1 MKDIPV
7 FTSEYGVASLIFKE
21 IPYRQEAYIVIQS
34 SVQPKQLLEE
44 CVSFCRMVG
53 AEKIYARGH
62 EFVEQ
67 YPLHSMIYEMRGS
80 VAVDES
86 KVESLWPVTEE
97 TVTQWR
103 QTLNERLKDIDHA
116 QTLEKRDE
124 KQILDRGGAYFVHRN
139 GQLLGA
145 GWIADEELLLIASC
159 QKGAGE
165 RVLHTL
171 LSVSCPEQLRLQ
183 VVSSNEKALRFYER
197 MGFVKTSEVYRWHR
211 VL

>member
-62 EFVEQ
+62 EFVER

-80 VAVDES
+80 VAVDEA

-103 QTLNERLKDIDHA
+103 QILNDRLKDIDHSE
-116 QTLEKRDE
+116 TLEKRDE
-124 KQILDRGGAYFVHRN
+124 KQILQRGGAYFVHRN

-145 GWIADEELLLIASC
+145 GWIADEELLLITSC

-183 VVSSNEKALRFYER
+183 VVSSNENALRFYER
-197 MGFVKTSEVYRWHR
+197 MGFAKTSEVYRWYR

>member
-7 FTSEYGVASLIFKE
+7 FTSEYGVASLVFKE
-21 IPYRQEAYIVIQS
+21 IPYRQEAYVVLQS
-34 SVQPKQLLEE
+34 TLQPKELLEE

-62 EFVEQ
+62 EYLEQ
-67 YPLHSMIYEMRGS
+67 FSLHSIIYEMRGA
-80 VAVDES
+80 VTVDES
-86 KVESLWPVTEE
+86 KVESLWPVMEE

-103 QTLNERLKDIDHA
+103 QILNERLKAVDHA

-124 KQILDRGGAYFVHRN
+124 KQILDRGGAYFVHRG

-145 GWIADEELLLIASC
+145 GWLAEDELLLIASC
-159 QKGAGE
+159 EKGAGE
-165 RVLHTL
+165 RVLQTV
-171 LSVSCPEQLRLQ
+171 LSVSRPEQLRLQ
-183 VVSSNEKALRFYER
+183 VVSTNEKAIRFYER
-197 MGFVKTSEVYRWHR
+197 IGLVKTNEVRRWYQ

>member
-7 FTSEYGVASLIFKE
+7 FTSEYGIASLVFRE
-21 IPYRQEAYIVIQS
+21 IPYRQEAYVVIQS
-34 SVQPKQLLEE
+34 SVQPRELLEE

-62 EFVEQ
+62 EYVEQ
-67 YPLHSMIYEMRGS
+67 FPLHSIICEMRGS
-80 VAVDES
+80 VAVDDN

-103 QTLNERLKDIDHA
+103 QILNERLKDVDHA
-116 QTLEKRDE
+116 ETIEKKDE
-124 KQILDRGGAYFVHRN
+124 KQILDRGGAYFVHRG

-145 GWIADEELLLIASC
+145 GWLADDELLLIASC

-165 RVLHTL
+165 RILHTL
-171 LSVSCPEQLRLQ
+171 LSVSCPEQLKLQ
-183 VVSSNEKALRFYER
+183 VVSTNERAIRFYER
-197 MGFVKTSEVYRWHR
+197 MGFVKTRELRRWHR